1 MTDGKTE
8 GRKVD
13 GPPITSGNL
22 PSFRRSVSS
31 RSEEEL
37 QRPTP
42 RLPPR
47 RLDPH
52 HAALREI
59 DPHPRGASGEEQRG
73 EAAHPRLVSHQR
85 DGLAR
90 LDPSDPD
97 RDLGQG
103 GGGPAA
109 PPRGHP
115 PPPPTAGVPP
125 AARGGRQ

>member
-13 GPPITSGNL
+13 GPPITPGNL

-31 RSEEEL
+31 RSEEKL
-37 QRPTP
+37 PRPTP

-47 RLDPH
+47 GLDPH

-59 DPHPRGASGEEQRG
+59 DPHRRGASGEEQRG
-73 EAAHPRLVSHQR
+73 EAAHPRLVSHQC

-90 LDPSDPD
+90 L
-97 RDLGQG
+97 
-103 GGGPAA
+103 A
-109 PPRGHP
+109 P
-115 PPPPTAGVPP
+115 PPPPSRPRPV
-125 AARGGRQ
+125 GGRRRRRAPRT